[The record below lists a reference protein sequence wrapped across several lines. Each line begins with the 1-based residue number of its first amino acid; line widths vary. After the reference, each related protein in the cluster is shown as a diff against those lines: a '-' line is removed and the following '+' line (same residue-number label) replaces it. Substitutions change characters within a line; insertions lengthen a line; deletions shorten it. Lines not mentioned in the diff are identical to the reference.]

1 MIDDYDIDWAYQVL
15 FEHYSYEE
23 IYFVDKWE
31 VRMEL
36 IRRRLLQ
43 YPGEPNLL
51 ALTDRELDDFTT
63 ALNRG
68 LKEIEAEEAA

>member
-1 MIDDYDIDWAYQVL
+1 ML
-15 FEHYSYEE
+15 LEHYSYEE